1 MRRQRKRTVQ
11 PMELWNPGAVEQW
24 LEDEASK
31 GWRLTDCGG
40 VLATFTAMEPGVYR
54 VRLLPQRAETPAARR
69 ERGAAFREMG
79 WECAAVLTG
88 GEETCEVFY
97 CADPS
102 APELDTDPVARCWAW
117 EEPLRRSWRRG
128 WAILGCLLALPVLL
142 WALSGRSALE
152 LLLRLDWNH
161 LPFFAFFCLLGAAM
175 LRRLWHLHRMRR
187 ELAAGLVPDP
197 GSWKRDRRWQ
207 QGLFTLLLLCWGLW
221 LFTAVTPLWREVEAT
236 ADLPYLPRAAV
247 AAGTEKDDWVFE
259 TENYLCRSTI
269 FAPARFSVQYR
280 GRKGETF
287 RSAADRLRFE
297 WLAEALYRQRAEAF
311 RKSHPD
317 AAETAVAREN
327 FDQGVL
333 LTGGGDERML
343 LVRSGKVVYAL
354 WTNFPAEDCLDELN
368 DLLGEQ

>member
-40 VLATFTAMEPGVYR
+40 VLATFTAMEPGAYR
-54 VRLLPQRAETPAARR
+54 VRLLPQREETPQARR
-69 ERGAAFREMG
+69 ERGEAFREMG

-88 GEETCEVFY
+88 GEESCEVFY

-102 APELDTDPVARCWAW
+102 APELDTDPVARSWAW
-117 EEPLRRSWRRG
+117 EGLLRRSRRRG
-128 WAILGCLLALPVLL
+128 WAVLGLLLALPVLL

-175 LRRLWHLHRMRR
+175 VRRLWHLHRMRR
-187 ELAAGLVPDP
+187 ELAAGLVPNP

-207 QGLFTLLLLCWGLW
+207 QGIFTLLLLCWGLW
-221 LFTAVTPLWREVEAT
+221 LFTAVTPLWWEVEAT
-236 ADLPYLPRAAV
+236 SDLPYLPPTAV
-247 AAGTEKDDWVFE
+247 AAGTGQSYWDFDVG
-259 TENYLCRSTI
+259 NYLCQSTVL
-269 FAPARFSVQYR
+269 APARFSVRYR
-280 GRKGETF
+280 GKQGETF

-297 WLAEALYRQRAEAF
+297 WLAEALYRQRAETF
-311 RKSHPD
+311 RKSHPG
-317 AAETAVAREN
+317 AAETALSREH

-333 LTGGGDERML
+333 LDGGAERML

-354 WTNFPAEDCLDELN
+354 WTNFPAEDCLDTLN